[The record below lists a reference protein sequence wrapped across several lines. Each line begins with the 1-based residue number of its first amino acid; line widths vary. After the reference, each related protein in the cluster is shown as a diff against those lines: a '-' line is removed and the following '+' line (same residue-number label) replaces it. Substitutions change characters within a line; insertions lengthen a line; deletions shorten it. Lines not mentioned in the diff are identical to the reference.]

1 MKAHASKVCPPM
13 TQYLKLSAL
22 TAPRPSP
29 APEPAP
35 AQERP
40 RAEPA
45 PRRAPEAAGAGQ
57 VAEGQGAPKSEI
69 L

>member
-1 MKAHASKVCPPM
+1 M

-29 APEPAP
+29 APESAP

-45 PRRAPEAAGAGQ
+45 PHRAPEATGAGQ
-57 VAEGQGAPKSEI
+57 AAEGQRTPKSEI